1 MAADKFLTEG
11 EWKKFAKGR
20 DLKDAALLKALAAFE
35 KAKKPDE
42 QLEAL
47 AAIEKEID
55 GLRRFVKGDREFG
68 AQLDAME
75 KAHAKEEKQAKSAP
89 AETGDGGD
97 DEEDSP
103 ALLTTKLIPLLRD
116 VKKGELTLSAL
127 IVLGAKEAAV
137 LISRR
142 AIPPARKKLLADYL
156 GESGAVKTVAATCLF
171 EENAITFVVQA
182 PAAGLAKKL
191 RAALFKQT
199 DLRQKVRV
207 RGEDGAV
214 DDDGADSNEGA
225 EHEGSEHET
234 AEDAASSGPDFN
246 HRLADVMAR
255 VKPTLLAGGAT
266 AAAVK
271 QKLLDAGNAARQH
284 QFAAANGVLDEV
296 ETLLKSGVG
305 RAPAHAGNWKQARQ
319 QWQDAMESVD
329 AQLNALRAAIL
340 QWLDSGDAEVAEYG
354 DGMRQI
360 AELGLS
366 AMTAD
371 RRVKLM
377 ASLMELGSG
386 EPAQLKAGGAKA
398 LPLIRDFE
406 AFLGESER
414 VAACD
419 ENDLNVAVSIRATL
433 TPPLRAMAAALD
445 SALA

>member
-20 DLKDAALLKALAAFE
+20 ELKDATLLKALAAFE
-35 KAKKPDE
+35 KARKPDE

-55 GLRRFVKGDREFG
+55 GLRKFVKGDREFG
-68 AQLDAME
+68 AHLDAME
-75 KAHAKEEKQAKSAP
+75 KAHAREEKQAKAAP
-89 AETGDGGD
+89 AETGDAGD

-103 ALLTTKLIPLLRD
+103 ALLTTQLIPLLRD
-116 VKKGELTLSAL
+116 IKKGELTLPAL

-156 GESGAVKTVAATCLF
+156 GESGAVKTLAATCLF
-171 EENAITFVVQA
+171 EDNAITFVVQA

-199 DLRQKVRV
+199 DLRQKLRV

-214 DDDGADSNEGA
+214 DDDGEAA
-225 EHEGSEHET
+225 EHEGGEQEST
-234 AEDAASSGPDFN
+234 EDTSAGPDFN

-255 VKPTLLAGGAT
+255 VKPALLAGGAT
-266 AAAVK
+266 AAAIK
-271 QKLLDAGNAARQH
+271 LKLLDAGNAARQH
-284 QFAAANGVLDEV
+284 QFTQANGVLDEV
-296 ETLLKSGVG
+296 ETLLKSGLSS
-305 RAPAHAGNWKQARQ
+305 APAHAGNWQQARQ

-340 QWLDSGDAEVAEYG
+340 QWLDSGDPEVAEYG
-354 DGMRQI
+354 EGMRQI

-386 EPAQLKAGGAKA
+386 ESAQLKAGGAKA

-419 ENDLNVAVSIRATL
+419 ENDLNVPVAIRATL
-433 TPPLRAMAAALD
+433 TPPLRAMASALE
-445 SALA
+445 SALAA